1 VKMDE
6 PNFESLLSEFDLRD
20 MAGFTRNFVED
31 LRSAL
36 TTELDLE
43 EDTDWSG
50 VICLGMGGS
59 GAGGLFLKALS
70 DDSGGLPFVVW
81 TDYGVPSWWGPEWLV
96 IATSYS
102 GNTEETLDGVRE
114 VISAGGTVV
123 GICSGGELEDAI
135 SQSEGSVCLNVPPG
149 QMPRSAFG
157 HIFGTQLSACWAL
170 GILPKPNPSEIE
182 EMLGRLSKASSESD
196 LSTNSGM
203 AATLSRSLVGK
214 EIGIVAPTCLGA
226 AAYRFTCQLNE
237 NSAKFAG
244 ATDIPEMN
252 HNEIVAWTSKSPHD
266 RALLVLSSKDLHFRT
281 NSRIEWMLAEIEAK
295 PTWVID
301 CEGRSLL
308 ERLLYA
314 AHVTDWV
321 SIGLALLTGEDPSDM
336 PAIDSLKSH
345 LSSLQ

>member
-1 VKMDE
+1 MSE
-6 PNFESLLSEFDLRD
+6 PNFQSLLSEFDLRD
-20 MAGFTRNFVED
+20 MAGFTRSFVDD
-31 LRSAL
+31 LRVAMSV
-36 TTELDLE
+36 ELHIGK
-43 EDTDWSG
+43 DTDWGG
-50 VICLGMGGS
+50 VLCLGMGGS

-70 DDSGGLPFVVW
+70 DESGGLPFVVW
-81 TDYGVPSWWGPEWLV
+81 TDYGVPSWWGPDWLV

-114 VISAGGTVV
+114 VISGGGTVV
-123 GICSGGELEDAI
+123 GICSGGELEDVLN
-135 SQSEGSVCLNVPPG
+135 QTEGSVCLNVPPG

-157 HIFGTQLSACWAL
+157 HIFGTQLSACWEL
-170 GILPKPNPSEIE
+170 GVLPKPGPEEIE
-182 EMLGRLSKASSESD
+182 EMLGRLSSASSESD

-214 EIGIVAPTCLGA
+214 EIGIVAPSCLGA

-244 ATDIPEMN
+244 SSDIPEMN
-252 HNEIVAWTSKSPHD
+252 HNEIVAWTTKSPQD
-266 RALLVLSSKDLHFRT
+266 RALMVLSCQELHPRT
-281 NSRIEWMLAEIEAK
+281 NARIEWMLEEIEAK

-301 CEGRSLL
+301 CEGESLL

-321 SIGLALLTGEDPSDM
+321 SIGLALLTEEDPSDM
-336 PAIDSLKSH
+336 PAIESLKAH
-345 LSSLQ
+345 LETVQ